1 MRVPGLKKIDL
12 LHFLA
17 GCHKRQLN
25 QALSVRCLSIGLL
38 SVFFCCLLVGTI
50 VCVALVCVCMCSVSW
65 LFWLSCQYSAHCD
78 CLLFC
83 ALEILLLTYLPSDWL
98 ERLPWGRLFMVRR
111 LSPQSSGQR
120 VFIIFGLVYCFVV
133 VCMSCLPAVHNT
145 FHTSMAE
152 CAVKHQSVNQRT
164 CMCVRACVRARMC
177 VCACMRVCV
186 CVHMCMCAVVHSTCN
201 VTHECVRACVCLH
214 FIVWQVEYISA
225 TGSHWGPGAAVPSS
239 SAAENHRR
247 HHAAQTGSR

>member
-1 MRVPGLKKIDL
+1 MSELNKVKSEWLSVYPSMLWHTGVCLMRVPGLKKIDL

-25 QALSVRCLSIGLL
+25 QALSVRCLRIGLL

-120 VFIIFGLVYCFVV
+120 AFMIFSLVYCFVI
-133 VCMSCLPAVHNT
+133 LL
-145 FHTSMAE
+145 
-152 CAVKHQSVNQRT
+152 
-164 CMCVRACVRARMC
+164 
-177 VCACMRVCV
+177 
-186 CVHMCMCAVVHSTCN
+186 
-201 VTHECVRACVCLH
+201 CVCLVSQPYTIH
-214 FIVWQVEYISA
+214 FILLWLNMPLTI
-225 TGSHWGPGAAVPSS
+225 
-239 SAAENHRR
+239 N
-247 HHAAQTGSR
+247 